1 MKVRTEP
8 LTPGQ
13 RSVGGA
19 SVMQKL
25 TKLCVNMV
33 EKVMPDPFVI
43 AVLLTIVTIALAFLY
58 APKNSVSIVLDGW
71 FKGAFDITSFAF
83 LIAFTLITGHALTT
97 AKPVATILRWMA
109 SLPKTEL
116 GAMAL
121 AFYISLVA
129 GYLNWACGLVIS
141 ALFAREVAKRVRIDF
156 GWLLAAAYSGWSFF
170 ALGISSSVALVSAT
184 KGEPLNIIEKVTGS
198 VVPMRD
204 YLLSPLNWLPI
215 VILSVAIPILFWAM
229 KPEKNDVIPADAE
242 KLKCEDSI
250 ELKGHIATT
259 LAAKLN
265 KSWLITILVSAIGV
279 GYIINSLLAGTF
291 KLDLKLLV
299 IIFFLLGLLLHW
311 RPESYINAIEK
322 AARISGPIILQFP
335 LYGGIMGVMT
345 ATGLATMMAQNMLAF
360 STPGTLSFWTFI
372 SSIVIS
378 LFVPSAG
385 GHWAVQAPF
394 VVEAAAHLGVSQSA
408 IAIAVALGEGAAD
421 LIQPMWLIPLLSI
434 AGISLSRVMGYT
446 IITFLLMV
454 VVMSGVLLFIPH

>member
-1 MKVRTEP
+1 MKVATIN
-8 LTPGQ
+8 PGSRPETRASLMQ
-13 RSVGGA
+13 R
-19 SVMQKL
+19 L
-25 TKLCVNMV
+25 TKLCVAMV

-43 AVLLTIVTIALAFLY
+43 AVILTIATIVLAIFY
-58 APKNSVSIVLDGW
+58 APQNSISVVLNGW
-71 FKGAFDITSFAF
+71 FKGAFEITSFAF

-97 AKPVATILRWMA
+97 AKPVARILTWMA

-141 ALFAREVAKRVRIDF
+141 ALFAREVAKRVKIDF

-198 VVPMRD
+198 VVPMRE

-215 VILSVAIPILFWAM
+215 VILSVAIPVLFWAM
-229 KPEKNDVIPADAE
+229 KPEKHDVVPADAE
-242 KLKCEDSI
+242 KLKAEDNVEVESQ
-250 ELKGHIATT
+250 IATT

-265 KSWLITILVSAIGV
+265 KSWLITILVVAIGV
-279 GYIINSLLAGTF
+279 GYIVNTLLAGTF

-299 IIFFLLGLLLHW
+299 IVFFMLGLLLHW

-345 ATGLATMMAQNMLAF
+345 ATGLATTMAQNMLAF
-360 STPGTLSFWTFI
+360 STPGTLAFWTFI

-421 LIQPMWLIPLLSI
+421 LVQPMWLIPLLSI

-446 IITFLLMV
+446 IITFILMI
-454 VVMSGVLLFIPH
+454 VVMSSVLLFFPH